1 MKISAKIDRFVKDS
15 SILAIASASLDGMF
29 VVKNLRVVNGSKGCF
44 VAMPQE
50 RFTDGQGNLK
60 YRDTFFPMNDKA
72 RSAMEAAVLAAYDVE
87 MYENPPEW
95 AVGSAEMGTM
105 SL

>member
-1 MKISAKIDRFVKDS
+1 M
-15 SILAIASASLDGMF
+15 
-29 VVKNLRVVNGSKGCF
+29 VKNLRVVNGANGCF

-50 RFTDGQGNLK
+50 RFTDGQGNLQ

-72 RSAMEAAVLAAYDVE
+72 RAAMESAVLAAYDVE

-95 AVGSAEMGTM
+95 AVGSAGMDAM

>member
-15 SILAIASASLDGMF
+15 SILAIASATLDGMF
-29 VVKNLRVVNGSKGCF
+29 VVKNLRIVNGSKGCF

-72 RSAMEAAVLAAYDVE
+72 RTAMEAAVLAAYDVE
-87 MYENPPEW
+87 MYERPPDW
-95 AVGSAEMGTM
+95 VRRPAEMNHMT
-105 SL
+105 L